1 LSTIP
6 ARVDGRASLQVG
18 GARGAGIGEALVRFG
33 VISWRPRLRPIYGWL
48 RVTLASPPVF
58 QSVGLLILATLASLG
73 VAHVPVFV
81 DEANNVLGGCLVA
94 QGVVV
99 YRDWFS
105 HHFPLEYY
113 LLGSLGE
120 PGACSVIVARHLG
133 MVAVTAAMIVF
144 TLVTRNPL
152 APAALLVMALSGPAY
167 YGQMYLAETVMSAGL
182 ILTLG
187 LLTDRSMLL
196 PRPIGFALRLIAF
209 LILASSS
216 QIGLMMTAILLPLMV
231 LRAEGQR
238 LPVAVAGGVALAI
251 WPSFFA
257 FQGAFRAFVEQAFL
271 FNTEIYSEYLDVRLT
286 DPLALLWQT
295 LSFARHRFSF
305 VLDWLAGQ
313 STDANVATFAAGFEL
328 ALLVLLVGLIVAGRR
343 EVVLRLALVLLLPL
357 CVARDGFHLAPF
369 ITLASLGAVQLMP
382 RLLERSRLVQAGA
395 IIVAVLALRIYFFF
409 LPSDLN
415 APDELAQS
423 LEPESQ
429 VLQYA
434 QPSDTILYLPLSPD
448 GYLAADRRPGS
459 FYAFFLPWQADLPGA
474 EDRLIADIEQQQV
487 KVIVLDQETP
497 VWEKYRFREYAPR
510 VYAHIMSAYR
520 PVDSGNRKQ
529 ARIFVRA
536 VP

>member
-1 LSTIP
+1 
-6 ARVDGRASLQVG
+6 VG
-18 GARGAGIGEALVRFG
+18 GAGIGVGLARFG
-33 VISWRPRLRPIYGWL
+33 LISWPPRLRPVYGWL
-48 RVTLASPPVF
+48 SVTLASPPVL
-58 QSVGLLILATLASLG
+58 QSVGLVILATLASLG

-81 DEANNVLGGCLVA
+81 DEGNNVLGGCLVA

-120 PGACSVIVARHLG
+120 PAACSVIAARHLG
-133 MVAVTAAMIVF
+133 MGLVTAAMVAF
-144 TLVTRNPL
+144 TLVNRNPL
-152 APAALLVMALSGPAY
+152 APAAVLVMALAGPAY

-196 PRPIGFALRLIAF
+196 PRPVGFALRLIAF

-231 LRAEGQR
+231 LRAVGQR
-238 LPVAVAGGVALAI
+238 LAVAVAAGVALAI
-251 WPSFFA
+251 WPVFFA
-257 FQGAFRAFVEQAFL
+257 VQGAFRAFVEQAFL
-271 FNTEIYSEYLDVRLT
+271 FNTEIYSQYLDVHLT
-286 DPLALLWQT
+286 SPRALLWQA

-313 STDANVATFAAGFEL
+313 GTDANVATFAAGFEL
-328 ALLVLLVGLIVAGRR
+328 TLLVLLVGLIVAARR
-343 EVVLRLALVLLLPL
+343 EIVLRLALGLLLPL

-369 ITLASLGAVQLMP
+369 VTLASLGAVQLMP
-382 RLLERSRLVQAGA
+382 GLLQRSRLVQAGA
-395 IIVAVLALRIYFFF
+395 ILAVVLALRIYFFF
-409 LPSDLN
+409 LPTDLN

-423 LEPESQ
+423 LEPDAQ
-429 VLQYA
+429 VVQHA
-434 QPSDTILYLPLSPD
+434 QPSDTILYLPMSPD
-448 GYLAADRRPGS
+448 GYLGADRRPGS
-459 FYAFFLPWQADLPGA
+459 FYSFFLPWEADVPGA
-474 EDRLIADIEQQQV
+474 QDRLIADIEQNQV

-497 VWEKYRFREYAPR
+497 VWEKYRFRDYAPQ
-510 VYAHIMSAYR
+510 VYAHIMSSYR
-520 PVDSGNRKQ
+520 PVDSSDRKQ
-529 ARIFVRA
+529 ARIFVRT